1 MFDEDFVAA
10 LTRVGQ
16 LIQAKLPAYH
26 SYHRKLPRFED
37 NIAVTI
43 ALNLTFQSSKS
54 VFFAPQSCLL
64 IAGQGSTECV
74 RSGDWVKATKNPTW
88 PHSYNQQSNP
98 EYLHGLMY

>member
-1 MFDEDFVAA
+1 MFDEDFNAA

-16 LIQAKLPAYH
+16 RIQANLPVYQSH
-26 SYHRKLPRFED
+26 QRKLPGFED

-43 ALNLTFQSSKS
+43 ALNLIFQSSKF

-98 EYLHGLMY
+98 EYLHGIMY